1 MSEYSQSRA
10 LGFAFVTLLMWSTAA
25 TAFKLT
31 LRYATVLQTLA
42 IAVAISS
49 LALLMLVA
57 LNRQGKTLIT
67 VLRQY
72 WRISLV
78 AGLMNPVI
86 YYLILFEAYDR
97 LPAQLAQP
105 INITWTIVLSLM
117 AGFLLRQPIQ
127 RFDYLAAVIS
137 YGGVILIVS
146 QGDLAGIFNA
156 DWIGVGLAIL
166 STLVWAGYWTVNIQD
181 RRPPLVGMCLNFLV
195 ATPVVLL
202 VWLVL
207 DGEVPSAEGLLG
219 GVYIGLFEMSLAF
232 VCWSLA
238 LKSTPNAATISNLIF
253 LSPFLSLQ
261 FIEWLVGE
269 TIHWTTYVGLVII
282 IAGIAYQQLR
292 HRQLSHYANP
302 IQ

>member
-1 MSEYSQSRA
+1 
-10 LGFAFVTLLMWSTAA
+10 
-25 TAFKLT
+25 
-31 LRYATVLQTLA
+31 
-42 IAVAISS
+42 
-49 LALLMLVA
+49 
-57 LNRQGKTLIT
+57 
-67 VLRQY
+67 
-72 WRISLV
+72 
-78 AGLMNPVI
+78 
-86 YYLILFEAYDR
+86 
-97 LPAQLAQP
+97 
-105 INITWTIVLSLM
+105 
-117 AGFLLRQPIQ
+117 
-127 RFDYLAAVIS
+127 
-137 YGGVILIVS
+137 LIVS

-207 DGEVPSAEGLLG
+207 DGEVPSAEGVLG

-292 HRQLSHYANP
+292 HRQLSHNANP